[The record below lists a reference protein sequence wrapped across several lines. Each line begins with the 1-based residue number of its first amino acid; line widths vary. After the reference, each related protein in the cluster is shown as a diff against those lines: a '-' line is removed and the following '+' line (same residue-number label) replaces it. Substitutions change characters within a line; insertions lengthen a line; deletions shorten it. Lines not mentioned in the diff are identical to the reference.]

1 MSFLSKVYA
10 VAAKAYPY
18 FHVQDSPNLPKIP
31 QYERNNLDPAAIY
44 FFIKKHIGYD
54 YDTWEQ
60 KKWRWDAG
68 LKPKTKILNLS
79 KATQQDLWE
88 LLKLSGLPTR
98 DTIWK
103 FLKEDALHDDIL
115 DYDPEKL
122 LTEFFQCDNDDEMP
136 TDNAPLFPN
145 TTYRILRLKCNGALK
160 FSSLLK
166 KAGYDAVLD
175 TVDAHFAEEPQ
186 LVVLNPECIIW
197 GDRGELDVIP

>member
-1 MSFLSKVYA
+1 
-10 VAAKAYPY
+10 
-18 FHVQDSPNLPKIP
+18 VQDSPNLPKIP

-44 FFIKKHIGYD
+44 FFIKSHKGYD

-60 KKWRWDAG
+60 KKWRWDAN

-79 KATQQDLWE
+79 NATQQAQE
-88 LLKLSGLPTR
+88 KLLKLSGLPTR
-98 DTIWK
+98 ESIWK
-103 FLKEDALHDDIL
+103 FLKEDAVHDEIR

-122 LTEFFQCDNDDEMP
+122 LEEFFQCDKAETEIP
-136 TDNAPLFPN
+136 TDKATLFPS

-160 FSSLLK
+160 FSALLQ

-186 LVVLNPECIIW
+186 LVVLNPECIVW
-197 GDRGELDVIP
+197 GERVKNNPPKD